1 MKVPFAR
8 EISPQKAFDK
18 ALAAYLDAAAKNPDD
33 IRIHIKIA
41 ELYFKNNNKD
51 KAISEYLYAAD
62 TYKQKKLFQIAISI
76 YNHILALDPG
86 QTAVYTTLADIHQKN
101 GFKGDAVA
109 TLGKLAV
116 YYHQN
121 GFSNKAAEVLQ
132 KILEIDPSN
141 EQFRQKV
148 AKFYESAGIRSDKK
162 PAVAETQ
169 QPVTKPLEEKPSSV
183 FFDLEAALESDSSI
197 HVSAPA
203 EQGSDAPAQQQPY
216 DDIFTQIKTEAEAA
230 PDEAAP
236 DLHYELG
243 MAQQRLGALEEAM
256 KEFEMAIEHKQKVA
270 HSYLQL
276 AHCCQALNN
285 LEKAEAY
292 INQALA
298 LDFLTEDEIKSLRD
312 ELKDV
317 RKAKGDK
324 GGLFGFF
331 KKYTNKEKP

>member
-8 EISPQKAFDK
+8 EISPQKAFEK

-41 ELYFKNNNKD
+41 ELYFKTNNKD

-62 TYKQKKLFQIAISI
+62 TYKKKKLFQIAISI

-86 QTAVYTTLADIHQKN
+86 QTAVYTTLADIHQKS

-132 KILEIDPSN
+132 KILEIDPTN

-148 AKFYESAGIRSDKK
+148 ARFYESAGIRSDTE
-162 PAVAETQ
+162 PEGAETQ
-169 QPVTKPLEEKPSSV
+169 QPVTKPLELEEK
-183 FFDLEAALESDSSI
+183 
-197 HVSAPA
+197 
-203 EQGSDAPAQQQPY
+203 QQPY

-256 KEFEMAIEHKQKVA
+256 KEFEKAIEHKQKVA

-317 RKAKGDK
+317 RKAKGGK

-331 KKYTNKEKP
+331 KKHTKKEKP

>member
-1 MKVPFAR
+1 MKIPFAR
-8 EISPQKAFDK
+8 ELSPQKAFDK
-18 ALAAYLDAAAKNPDD
+18 ALAEYLDIAAKNPDD

-51 KAISEYLYAAD
+51 KAISEYLYAAN
-62 TYKQKKLFQIAISI
+62 TYKGKKLFQIAISI

-86 QTAVYTTLADIHQKN
+86 QTAVYTTLADIHQKS

-109 TLGKLAV
+109 TLSKLAV

-141 EQFRQKV
+141 EQFKQKV
-148 AKFYESAGIRSDKK
+148 ARFYESAGIRPDKES
-162 PAVAETQ
+162 AGAETQ
-169 QPVTKPLEEKPSSV
+169 QPVSKPLEEKPSSV

-203 EQGSDAPAQQQPY
+203 EQDSDAPAQQQPY

-256 KEFEMAIEHKQKVA
+256 KEFEKAIEHKQKVA

-285 LEKAEAY
+285 PEKAEAY

-298 LDFLTEDEIKSLRD
+298 LDFLTEDEIKSLRY

-317 RKAKGDK
+317 RKAKGGK

-331 KKYTNKEKP
+331 KKHTNKEKP